1 MIIRMLVLLLAFGSS
16 LTSPLFAGAERGN
29 HLVGEVGGVPGAAG
43 AAGVAGLAGIAGVA
57 GTSAVLDFADFYI
70 LDTDAA
76 YTALVLGGL
85 AQGSAMPF
93 PDAGPTSSGGIT
105 ATGPTTFQLAAI
117 GTYLVQF
124 EVTVAN
130 AGQLQLRLNGAYIA
144 NSVVGRA
151 TGQTQIVGISLVTT
165 ATVNSILEVVNP
177 PGNPTALTFPAVGS
191 SGFATFSD
199 HLSIMRIQ

>member
-1 MIIRMLVLLLAFGSS
+1 MIIRMLILLLAFGSS

-29 HLVGEVGGVPGAAG
+29 HLVGEVGGVRGAAG

-57 GTSAVLDFADFYI
+57 GTSAVLDFGDFYV
-70 LDTDAA
+70 LDTDPQ
-76 YTALVLGGL
+76 YSALLVTGL
-85 AQGSAMPF
+85 AAGAAMPF
-93 PDAGPTSSGGIT
+93 PHNGATSSGGVT
-105 ATGPTTFQLAAI
+105 RTGDTTFQLAAV

-124 EVTVAN
+124 EVTAAN
-130 AGQLQLRLNGAYIA
+130 AAQLQLRLNGAYIA

-165 ATVNSILEVVNP
+165 TTANSILEVVNP
-177 PGNPTALTFPAVGS
+177 PGNTVLTLPAVGS
-191 SGFATFSD
+191 SGAQTFSD